1 MGELSN
7 FSKKSFDTSRM
18 EARMEK
24 IKKLVHRKIPPCNR
38 CSYKLGMVQ
47 SVVNPCPQC
56 ELNNYRSFDEFKK
69 QMLKNI
75 GRK

>member
-24 IKKLVHRKIPPCNR
+24 IKKLVQRMISPCNR
-38 CSYKLGMVQ
+38 CYYKLGLVQ
-47 SVVNPCPQC
+47 TVVNPCPQC